1 MRKWETLTYV
11 PSLQDHLKR
20 GLAPK
25 HPKKTSSS
33 IRLFLRLLLSVG
45 AARREKNPSSLDHDI
60 GRTSPSSPLIPPH
73 STSPPR
79 IYIQVQQDREKL
91 SSSGERREERKRN
104 GLAMAMSAT
113 GDRLPVFATVAGT
126 AYTRARMLRTHTL
139 THTYTQQHYACT
151 PSLRFARGQSRRA
164 LSLSRAHTRSRTYVR
179 THARTHAYTSESVER
194 RDACSV
200 CSECIRG
207 ESAVALAARPA
218 NRVIGRRI
226 HPSRSSCRAS
236 SRRAVCFKD
245 LFALVFLLFFPFLLF
260 FRLSSP
266 FPSLLF
272 SSLGFPSRP
281 SARPSSSSLSTS
293 CSVWLGRRSCSRR
306 RSKRDR
312 KAKGVLTGVARS

>member
-1 MRKWETLTYV
+1 MTYV

-33 IRLFLRLLLSVG
+33 IRSCLRLLLSVG

-113 GDRLPVFATVAGT
+113 GDRLPVFATVRGDRIHACTHATHPHIDAHLHAT
-126 AYTRARMLRTHTL
+126 ALRMHAVIAFCARTISSRSLAFACTYAL
-139 THTYTQQHYACT
+139 THVC
-151 PSLRFARGQSRRA
+151 
-164 LSLSRAHTRSRTYVR
+164 

-281 SARPSSSSLSTS
+281 SARPSSSPLSTS